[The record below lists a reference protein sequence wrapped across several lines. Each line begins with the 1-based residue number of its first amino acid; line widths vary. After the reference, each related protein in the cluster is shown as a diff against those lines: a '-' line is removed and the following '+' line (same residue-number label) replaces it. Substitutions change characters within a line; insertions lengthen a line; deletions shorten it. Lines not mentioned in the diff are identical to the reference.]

1 MGRKK
6 LAGFSPRGRPRFTN
20 RISVDMLNAM
30 RTIGSSLGRPDR
42 SVMAATLVLRGVVVL
57 IVAVL
62 LAPSRAWA
70 VGEAITDVRILGNQR
85 TEEDTVRSIAGVKI
99 GDTLELD
106 TLERARERLNTAG
119 LFADVNVWWEQ
130 NAEGVRVNI
139 AVKDKFPWAP
149 VPTASWSSNNRSIG
163 LVFVDG
169 NLFGRGKQLVVGVR
183 LADVDSGAVLA
194 YRDPALF
201 GGWGYWQLQGNVQKQ
216 VIPEYENNLEAPSG
230 PVQETRL
237 TSYGFETVF
246 GIAWL
251 RRLKTQISWGMQKVN
266 VEGSDIP
273 ATDTTMQMPAPVLT
287 TKGAT
292 LGVGKASLSFDFR
305 AREFAV
311 MTGTSLGVAF
321 DLANPSYGS
330 DLEYWRAAAYF
341 ERGVK
346 FFRSHNF
353 IYSAYAAAGHNLP
366 FWNELT
372 VGGPNL
378 RGYLYQQFRGD
389 TQISG
394 KAEYHFPLFSVGPAD
409 FRALFF
415 YDVAALWFR
424 DLPPQD
430 PLQDNYRVRTTT
442 PDQRAFLPGQE
453 AGFSP
458 GRDIHNDV
466 GAGLRFFLR
475 SVAIPLIGF
484 DAGYGIEARTWRF
497 MLVVGA

>member
-1 MGRKK
+1 
-6 LAGFSPRGRPRFTN
+6 
-20 RISVDMLNAM
+20 M
-30 RTIGSSLGRPDR
+30 RTIGLSLLRPGRA
-42 SVMAATLVLRGVVVL
+42 VMTATLVLPAIVVI
-57 IVAVL
+57 IVASVL
-62 LAPSRAWA
+62 FAPARAWA
-70 VGEAITDVRILGNQR
+70 VGEAITDVRILGNSR
-85 TEEDTVRSIAGVKI
+85 TEQDTVRSIAGVKI

-130 NAEGVRVNI
+130 NGEGVRVNI

-169 NLFGRGKQLVVGVR
+169 NLFGRGKQLVVGGR

-216 VIPEYENNLEAPSG
+216 VIPEYDNNAEVPAFPLR
-230 PVQETRL
+230 ETHL
-237 TSYGFETVF
+237 TGYGFETVF

-251 RRLKTQISWGMQKVN
+251 RRLKTQVAWGMQKYTV
-266 VEGSDIP
+266 GSADIP
-273 ATDTTMQMPAPVLT
+273 ATDTAPEMMTVPAT
-287 TKGAT
+287 QGAT
-292 LGVGKASLSFDFR
+292 AGIGKASLSFDFR

-311 MTGTSLGVAF
+311 MTGTSFGVAL
-321 DLANPSYGS
+321 DVASPSFGG
-330 DLEYWRAAAYF
+330 DLEYWRATAYF
-341 ERGVK
+341 ERGLK

-353 IYSAYAAAGHNLP
+353 IYSAYAATGHDLP

-389 TQISG
+389 TQISA
-394 KAEYHFPLFSVGPAD
+394 KAEYHFALFSVGPAD
-409 FRALFF
+409 FRGLVF
-415 YDVAALWFR
+415 YDAAALWFR
-424 DLPPQD
+424 DLPPDID
-430 PLQDNYRVRTTT
+430 PLTGYRVRAT
-442 PDQRAFLPGQE
+442 PDGRSFPTQEE
-453 AGFSP
+453 AGFSAK
-458 GRDIHNDV
+458 RDIHNDV

-475 SVAIPLIGF
+475 SIAIPLIGF
-484 DAGYGIEARTWRF
+484 DAGYGIEARHWQF
-497 MLVVGA
+497 LLVIGA

>member
-1 MGRKK
+1 
-6 LAGFSPRGRPRFTN
+6 
-20 RISVDMLNAM
+20 M
-30 RTIGSSLGRPDR
+30 RTIGSSSLRPG
-42 SVMAATLVLRGVVVL
+42 RGVTSGTVVL
-57 IVAVL
+57 PAIVIVVMVL
-62 LAPSRAWA
+62 VALAPARAWA
-70 VGEAITDVRILGNQR
+70 VGESITDVRILGNQR

-106 TLERARERLNTAG
+106 TLERARERLHTAG

-130 NAEGVRVNI
+130 NGEGVRVNI

-169 NLFGRGKQLVVGVR
+169 NLFGRGKQLVVGGR

-201 GGWGYWQLQGNVQKQ
+201 GGWGYWQLQGNVQRQ
-216 VIPEYENNLEAPSG
+216 VVPEYDGNFDLAPA
-230 PVQETRL
+230 PLRETHM
-237 TSYGFETVF
+237 TGYGFETVF
-246 GIAWL
+246 GIAWM
-251 RRLKTQISWGMQKVN
+251 RRLKTQVAWAMQKVT
-266 VEGSDIP
+266 VSRADVPESDTTPEVATAP
-273 ATDTTMQMPAPVLT
+273 ATQGSTV
-287 TKGAT
+287 
-292 LGVGKASLSFDFR
+292 GVGKASLSFDFR

-311 MTGTSLGVAF
+311 MTGTALGVGLDVAS
-321 DLANPSYGS
+321 PSFGS
-330 DLEYWRAAAYF
+330 DLQYWRATAYF
-341 ERGVK
+341 ERGLK

-353 IYSAYAAAGHNLP
+353 IYSAYAATGHNLP

-372 VGGPNL
+372 LGGPNL

-389 TQISG
+389 TQASA

-409 FRALFF
+409 FRGLLF
-415 YDVAALWFR
+415 YDVGALWFR
-424 DLPPQD
+424 DLPPD
-430 PLQDNYRVRTTT
+430 TTIDPLTGYRVRDTPDHRAFPLQDKS
-442 PDQRAFLPGQE
+442 
-453 AGFSP
+453 GFSP

-484 DAGYGIEARTWRF
+484 DAGYGIEARNWQF
-497 MLVVGA
+497 FLVIGA